1 MEALRQ
7 DSGRGCCS
15 IWPSKWSAAWSR
27 DQARG
32 GVGPPGPGARGEG
45 PPQLYHPQPPV
56 VQPSTVS
63 TSAHQCPPVPEHSTE
78 PDPFHGPSC
87 SRCRGTGSFCGSSCS
102 GCRLRLRLR
111 SCSGY
116 QLLQLP
122 GDPAPSVIPAA
133 PDISPYG
140 YPGNRLL
147 QRPGDRLLRRHGDR
161 LLRRPGDRLLR
172 RLCSCQICLDPVPG
186 DTSTGG
192 LLID

>member
-45 PPQLYHPQPPV
+45 PPKLYHPRPPI
-56 VQPSTVS
+56 VQPS
-63 TSAHQCPPVPEHSTE
+63 QCPPVPTSSRTLHRTRSFPRPQLLQMSGDRLLLWLQLLRMPAPSTA
-78 PDPFHGPSC
+78 PQLLRISAPTATRGP
-87 SRCRGTGSFCGSSCS
+87 GSFSDS
-102 GCRLRLRLR
+102 

-116 QLLQLP
+116 QPLWL
-122 GDPAPSVIPAA
+122 
-133 PDISPYG
+133 
-140 YPGNRLL
+140 
-147 QRPGDRLLRRHGDR
+147 PGDRLLRRPGDR

-172 RLCSCQICLDPVPG
+172 RLCSCQICLDPVPA